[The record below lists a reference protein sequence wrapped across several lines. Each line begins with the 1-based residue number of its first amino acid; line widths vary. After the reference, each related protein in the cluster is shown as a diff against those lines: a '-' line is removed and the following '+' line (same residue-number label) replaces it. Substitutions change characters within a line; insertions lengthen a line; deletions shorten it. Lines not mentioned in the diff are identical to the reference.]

1 MRYLMMYRMIKD
13 HVEHHL
19 ELPYHYP
26 MYVGTIHPNL
36 CVGIK
41 QTNQKPLIHVPGK
54 KVKFIFHNG
63 DGIHCCC
70 LLRIACRYFYMRY
83 LHLSTFRGS
92 DKCLRARVTAN
103 ENKPELDCV
112 IWYTVQVLAA
122 AIVEHTNPSS
132 SCEASI
138 FPRVFKREEQ
148 SVQWRVPWWYE
159 IRSKIGDLCE

>member
-1 MRYLMMYRMIKD
+1 MKSHIKGERSQVKQEDDGNNIPASLIDGSGRMRYLMMYRMIKD

-92 DKCLRARVTAN
+92 DKCLRAPVTAN

-112 IWYTVQVLAA
+112 I
-122 AIVEHTNPSS
+122 
-132 SCEASI
+132 SI
-138 FPRVFKREEQ
+138 PFKFSLLQ
-148 SVQWRVPWWYE
+148 
-159 IRSKIGDLCE
+159 